1 MAEVKILYK
10 TDHNHSYNSQEMI
23 GVFTNKVLFE
33 KAISKII
40 REQLKNVEEDDQES
54 ESDTWHIG
62 FFLDKKQT
70 QGLPEF
76 ELVFEEY
83 EINQIL

>member
-40 REQLKNVEEDDQES
+40 REQLKDDQEA